1 MEMTKENNVWF
12 TLVETLHQELK
23 AKGKVDLADVIQTVF
38 DKEKAEWIITEIK
51 KALDKYEKDKQKEQL
66 NRALK
71 EVVIQSYLGDP
82 KARKIIQDIEELAEK
97 SKIKA
102 SVQ

>member
-1 MEMTKENNVWF
+1 MENT
-12 TLVETLHQELK
+12 
-23 AKGKVDLADVIQTVF
+23 
-38 DKEKAEWIITEIK
+38 
-51 KALDKYEKDKQKEQL
+51 
-66 NRALK
+66 